1 VPVLDVD
8 DEQEL
13 RQAAAVEAAR
23 LSPAR
28 MAAVCSNSAY
38 QWLPHARVLDDAI
51 LTTLTQPE
59 GRLIVSMTVRAGK
72 STTCSR
78 WLPAWYL
85 GHHPDQR
92 VGLACHEAGLAR
104 EHSGAA
110 RTIFNEWGPRIFGL
124 GVDPGS
130 RARHRWDVAE
140 HAGGMLSFGVGGV
153 PTGRGFGLL
162 LIDDPIKDWRQAQN
176 ADQRRYINEEWW
188 QGSIAHRVEAGGH
201 VVVICSRWHEDDLSG
216 FLKREFPGDWTE
228 LRLPAICDDPEHD
241 PLGRQL
247 GESYWPE
254 KWPVELLEARR
265 RTVGERVWLAQ
276 FQGRPTGDIGEVFPT
291 DRLQWVDRSVLA
303 RTDIRWCRGWDLA
316 ATEGDGDYTAGG
328 LIGRYPDG
336 RWVIADMVRGQWA
349 EGTVRQKLI
358 DQAAQDR
365 PGTMIE
371 LPQDPGQAG
380 KPVSVNASVAM
391 GDGSHMPLGAVTV
404 GDMVITKEGRPRR
417 VLAVHDQ
424 GNLPGV
430 RVTTKSGRCVEA
442 ALDHPFLTPT
452 GWVDA
457 GDLIVG
463 GHLGVPN
470 GYLTCSSDEARPP
483 EEARLIGYF
492 LGDGCCVINQRNSLA
507 SEIVVADLGEL
518 ADIEACAARLGF
530 RHLTRRVDGKDM
542 WRVALSGGAR
552 EWLRSTGLA
561 GHDAFTKRI
570 PSWAFRQPDDYIEHL
585 VGAYFACDGSID
597 RAGKSAELY
606 SVNRW
611 LLRDVQRLLT
621 RLGIWSELRSK
632 NGRYL
637 DSRHQSWRLYIPVR
651 KGSALRRFILRVPV
665 LNGAKMARMA
675 AVVGAPT
682 EFDPTVIAD
691 RIEEIERV
699 EVECRCLTVEEDA
712 SFLAEELVVHNSQ
725 AAQLIASLSGHLAEA
740 RPQSGDKVTRAGG
753 LGAQVQAG
761 NVDVVRDSDE
771 RRWNRLMVEEMDT
784 FPNGLH
790 DDQVDALA
798 VAFNRIAQV
807 PEGEG
812 MGLDAFSGL
821 RRQ

>member
-1 VPVLDVD
+1 MPVLDVD

-110 RTIFNEWGPRIFGL
+110 RQIFTEWGPRIFGL

-201 VVVICSRWHEDDLSG
+201 VIVICSRWHEDDLSG

-228 LRLPAICDDPEHD
+228 LRLPAICDDPDHD

-247 GESYWPE
+247 GESYWPD

-336 RWVIADMVRGQWA
+336 RWLIADMVRGQWA

-380 KPVSVNASVAM
+380 KA
-391 GDGSHMPLGAVTV
+391 
-404 GDMVITKEGRPRR
+404 
-417 VLAVHDQ
+417 
-424 GNLPGV
+424 
-430 RVTTKSGRCVEA
+430 
-442 ALDHPFLTPT
+442 
-452 GWVDA
+452 
-457 GDLIVG
+457 
-463 GHLGVPN
+463 
-470 GYLTCSSDEARPP
+470 
-483 EEARLIGYF
+483 
-492 LGDGCCVINQRNSLA
+492 
-507 SEIVVADLGEL
+507 
-518 ADIEACAARLGF
+518 
-530 RHLTRRVDGKDM
+530 
-542 WRVALSGGAR
+542 
-552 EWLRSTGLA
+552 
-561 GHDAFTKRI
+561 
-570 PSWAFRQPDDYIEHL
+570 
-585 VGAYFACDGSID
+585 
-597 RAGKSAELY
+597 
-606 SVNRW
+606 
-611 LLRDVQRLLT
+611 
-621 RLGIWSELRSK
+621 
-632 NGRYL
+632 
-637 DSRHQSWRLYIPVR
+637 
-651 KGSALRRFILRVPV
+651 
-665 LNGAKMARMA
+665 
-675 AVVGAPT
+675 
-682 EFDPTVIAD
+682 
-691 RIEEIERV
+691 
-699 EVECRCLTVEEDA
+699 
-712 SFLAEELVVHNSQ
+712 Q

-812 MGLDAFSGL
+812 MGLSAFSGL